1 MYTVAEVAKRLRVS
15 VGAIYGAVQS
25 GRLKAYRI
33 GARGRGA
40 IRIPEESLRNYLE
53 SCEVKRDTREN
64 VTAEGRI
71 TLPRRHRPG
80 QQPA

>member
-33 GARGRGA
+33 GARGRGT
-40 IRIPEESLRNYLE
+40 IRISEEYLRDYLE
-53 SCEVKRDTREN
+53 DCQSRADTLADG
-64 VTAEGRI
+64 TP
-71 TLPRRHRPG
+71 TQFRHLKL
-80 QQPA
+80 

>member
-33 GARGRGA
+33 GARGRGT
-40 IRIPEESLRNYLE
+40 IRISEEYLREFLAGCE
-53 SCEVKRDTREN
+53 SSSDNWDDGNPTQF
-64 VTAEGRI
+64 
-71 TLPRRHRPG
+71 RHLKL
-80 QQPA
+80 